1 MENEREQEKDLPWL
15 YWLGSQFA
23 VRRKTKEKLLSV
35 YGTAK
40 NIYNM
45 KKQVWEAMDF
55 LTDREKELFLQGRKV
70 DPEREFEKFFQ
81 QGGAF
86 TWIGAADYPQK
97 LQPLSGAPFA
107 LFYYGKLPDPEK
119 KAVAIVGA
127 RGCTS
132 YGRAAAG
139 SFAEA
144 AALAGAEIISGMAC
158 GIDNTAQLAA
168 LRVGG
173 TSTAVLGCGTD
184 ICYPASSAETYWQLR
199 ENGCVLSEYPPGVR
213 PEAWHFPARNRI
225 ISGLSDAVLVVE
237 AREKSGSLITA
248 DLALEQG
255 RDVYALPGRVGD
267 ALSAG
272 CNRLIRQGAGLAES
286 PEEFVAE
293 LGLNSLQTVN
303 KCKKNKNSLAKEENM
318 LYSCVDLKPKNLEE
332 ILAESPFSAEKT
344 MELLLNLLVR
354 GVIREISRGLYVR
367 ERL

>member
-1 MENEREQEKDLPWL
+1 MENERDREKDLPWL
-15 YWLGSQFA
+15 YWLAGCFS
-23 VRRKTKEKLLSV
+23 VRRKTKEKLLSM
-35 YGTAK
+35 YGAAK

-45 KKQVWEAMDF
+45 KKQVWEDLDF
-55 LTDREKELFLQGRKV
+55 LTDREKEIFLQSRNR

-81 QGGAF
+81 QGGKL

-107 LFYYGKLPDPEK
+107 LFYYGKLPEQEK

-127 RGCTS
+127 RGCS
-132 YGRAAAG
+132 AYGRAAAK
-139 SFAEA
+139 SFSEA
-144 AALAGAEIISGMAC
+144 AASAGAEIISGMAC

-168 LRVGG
+168 LTVGG
-173 TSTAVLGCGTD
+173 TSTAVLGCGID

-199 ENGCVLSEYPPGVR
+199 EKGCVLSEYPPGVR

-225 ISGLSDAVLVVE
+225 ISGLSDAVLVIE

-286 PEEFVAE
+286 PEEFAAE
-293 LGLNSLQTVN
+293 LGLNSIQTMN
-303 KCKKNKNSLAKEENM
+303 KCKKIENSLAKEENL
-318 LYSCVDLKPKNLEE
+318 LYSCVDLRPKNLEE
-332 ILAESPFSAEKT
+332 ILEESPFSAEKT
-344 MELLLNLLVR
+344 MEYLLNLQLK
-354 GVIREISRGLYVR
+354 GVIREISRGIYVR
-367 ERL
+367 EHL

>member
-1 MENEREQEKDLPWL
+1 MENERDLPWM
-15 YWLGSQFA
+15 YWLAGCFS
-23 VRRKTKEKLLSV
+23 VRRKTKEKLLDM
-35 YGTAK
+35 YGTAE

-45 KKQVWEAMDF
+45 KKQVLNEPGF
-55 LTDREKELFLQGRKV
+55 LTDREKEAFLQRGKV
-70 DPEREFEKFFQ
+70 DPEREFEDFFR
-81 QGGAF
+81 QGGSF

-293 LGLNSLQTVN
+293 LGLKSLQTVN
-303 KCKKNKNSLAKEENM
+303 KCKKNENSLAKEENL

>member
-1 MENEREQEKDLPWL
+1 MWAAP
-15 YWLGSQFA
+15 
-23 VRRKTKEKLLSV
+23 VRRCWGAGQTSVIRLLRQRPTGSCGKMAV
-35 YGTAK
+35 SCQSIRRGC
-40 NIYNM
+40 
-45 KKQVWEAMDF
+45 
-55 LTDREKELFLQGRKV
+55 GRK
-70 DPEREFEKFFQ
+70 P
-81 QGGAF
+81 
-86 TWIGAADYPQK
+86 
-97 LQPLSGAPFA
+97 
-107 LFYYGKLPDPEK
+107 
-119 KAVAIVGA
+119 
-127 RGCTS
+127 
-132 YGRAAAG
+132 
-139 SFAEA
+139 
-144 AALAGAEIISGMAC
+144 
-158 GIDNTAQLAA
+158 
-168 LRVGG
+168 
-173 TSTAVLGCGTD
+173 
-184 ICYPASSAETYWQLR
+184 
-199 ENGCVLSEYPPGVR
+199 
-213 PEAWHFPARNRI
+213 
-225 ISGLSDAVLVVE
+225 
-237 AREKSGSLITA
+237 ITA